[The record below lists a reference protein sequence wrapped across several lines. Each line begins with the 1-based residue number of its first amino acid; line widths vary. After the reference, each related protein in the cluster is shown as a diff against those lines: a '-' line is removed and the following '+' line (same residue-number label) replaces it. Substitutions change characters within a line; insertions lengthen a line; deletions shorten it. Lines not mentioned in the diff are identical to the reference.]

1 MVSATFLGFV
11 ASAAAAALSVRSEP
25 PQPLGELGW
34 EGAVTPNRPVLE
46 VWGTSFEDI
55 ESKIRKDYPNF
66 SIYTEEEQVD
76 PETSANPAVATR
88 GELERRWVSRLFNKR
103 EKYYPFC
110 PVLLGH
116 STTNRAYMNLL
127 GTSHLRHAIR
137 TGYSLLCRHCC
148 WQLKKN

>member
-88 GELERRWVSRLFNKR
+88 GELERRWNCWELDTDCKAGRGCEGSNHVTFGQLFADAGNWNVVLGQCSYFGNGER
-103 EKYYPFC
+103 
-110 PVLLGH
+110 PVK
-116 STTNRAYMNLL
+116 A
-127 GTSHLRHAIR
+127 
-137 TGYSLLCRHCC
+137 
-148 WQLKKN
+148 